1 MLTAIKQKSKR
12 GMTLIEVM
20 FALLIL
26 LIVITGSSFLFAYGR
41 GQISLREN
49 YNLAL
54 QLAAQ
59 KLEQIKADDYY
70 NIEEGEFSE
79 KLSVGNLDCTLSTLT
94 LDRGSYKNVRTIVC
108 WTQGGTNHNVS
119 LVTLIVPE

>member
-1 MLTAIKQKSKR
+1 MIAAGNLKK

-20 FALLIL
+20 FAITII
-26 LIVITGSSFLFAYGR
+26 LIVILGNSYLTAYGK

-49 YNLAL
+49 YRSAL
-54 QLAAQ
+54 QLACQ

-79 KLSVGNLDCTLSTLT
+79 DLSVGNLNCTLSTLT
-94 LDRGSYKNVRTIVC
+94 TDCNSYKNVRTVVS
-108 WTQGGTNHNVS
+108 WTKGGTPYNVS

>member
-1 MLTAIKQKSKR
+1 MQNKR
-12 GMTLIEVM
+12 KLKKGMSIIEVV

-26 LIVITGSSFLFAYGR
+26 LIVIIGSSHLFAYGK

-49 YNLAL
+49 YRSAL
-54 QLAAQ
+54 QLASQ

-70 NIEEGEFSE
+70 NVQEGEMNE
-79 KLSVGNLDCTLSTLT
+79 NLSIGNLACTISTEI
-94 LDRGSYKNVRTIVC
+94 LDLGSYKNVLTVVC
-108 WTQGGTNHNVS
+108 WMQMGKQHDVS

>member
-1 MLTAIKQKSKR
+1 MLAAIKFKK
-12 GMTLIEVM
+12 GMSLIEVM

-26 LIVITGSSFLFAYGR
+26 LIVIIGNSYLFAYGK

-49 YNLAL
+49 YRSAL
-54 QLAAQ
+54 QLACQ
-59 KLEQIKADDYY
+59 KLEQIKANDYY

-79 KLSVGNLDCTLSTLT
+79 KLSVGKLNCTLSTLT
-94 LDRGSYKNVRTIVC
+94 LDRGSYKNVRTVVC
-108 WTQGGTNHNVS
+108 WTQGGTPHNVS